1 MKLINVGI
9 LGYGLSGS
17 VFHAPV
23 IRSVDGFR
31 ITSIMTKNEE
41 AIERI
46 KQVDPSVWIASS
58 PEEILESPAIDLVV
72 IAVPNSFHHGLAKKA
87 LEHGKHVVLE
97 KPFTITFAEAE
108 DLVELAARKGK
119 VLSAYHNRRWD
130 GDFKTVKKLI
140 EGGMLGNLAEFESHY
155 DRFRP
160 GLKTGAW
167 REEEGL
173 GSGLL
178 YDLGSHLID
187 QALTLFGMPER
198 VFADL
203 RIQRPGGK
211 AVDSFELVLFY
222 EGLKVTL
229 KSGSLVREPL
239 PRFILQ
245 GDKGSFVKYGLD
257 VQEAA
262 LKEGLLP
269 NEHEDWGLEPEAMHG
284 ILNTE
289 TGGVVFRG
297 KVATLPGD
305 YRDYYRG
312 IYGAITEN
320 KEPPVT
326 AKQARNVMRVIELA
340 MESAEKG
347 MVVSI

>member
-23 IRSVDGFR
+23 IRSVEGFH
-31 ITSIMTKNEE
+31 IASIMTKNEE

-46 KQVDPSVWIASS
+46 REMDPTIWIAAT

-72 IAVPNSFHHGLAKKA
+72 IAVPNVFHHSLAKKA

-97 KPFTITFAEAE
+97 KPFTITFDEAD
-108 DLVELAARKGK
+108 DLVNLSERTGK
-119 VLSAYHNRRWD
+119 VLSAYQNRRWD
-130 GDFKTVKKLI
+130 GDFRTVRKLI
-140 EGGMLGNLAEFESHY
+140 DNRTLGYLVEFESHF

-160 GLKTGAW
+160 VLKTKSW
-167 REEEGL
+167 REDEGP

-198 VFADL
+198 VFADS
-203 RIQRPGGK
+203 RIQRPAGK
-211 AVDSFELVLFY
+211 TVDSFELILFY

-245 GDKGSFVKYGLD
+245 GDKGSFVKFGLD
-257 VQEAA
+257 VQEDA
-262 LKEGLLP
+262 LRKGIKP
-269 NEHEDWGLEPEAMHG
+269 NDHEDWGQEPESAYGTLH
-284 ILNTE
+284 TE
-289 TGGVVFRG
+289 VGGVTVRG
-297 KVATLPGD
+297 AVTTLPGD
-305 YRDYYRG
+305 YREYYRG
-312 IYGAITEN
+312 IHRAITEN
-320 KEPPVT
+320 AEPPVT
-326 AKQARNVMRVIELA
+326 AKQARNVMRIIELA

-347 MVVSI
+347 MVVKV

>member
-1 MKLINVGI
+1 MKVINVGI

-23 IRSVDGFR
+23 IRSVEGFR
-31 ITSIMTKNEE
+31 ITSIMTKNIE
-41 AIERI
+41 AIARI
-46 KQVDPSVWIASS
+46 HAEDPAVWIAST

-72 IAVPNSFHHGLAKKA
+72 VAVPNAFHHSLAKKA

-97 KPFTITFAEAE
+97 KPFTITYDEAE
-108 DLVELAARKGK
+108 DLANLAEKAGK

-130 GDFKTVKKLI
+130 GDFKTVRNLI
-140 EGGMLGNLAEFESHY
+140 ENRLLGTLAEYESHF

-160 GLKTGAW
+160 VLKTGAW
-167 REEEGL
+167 REEEGP

-187 QALTLFGMPER
+187 QALSLFGMPER

-203 RIQRPGGK
+203 RIQRPAGK
-211 AVDSFELVLFY
+211 AVDSFELLLY
-222 EGLKVTL
+222 YPGLKVTL

-257 VQEAA
+257 VQEEA
-262 LKEGLLP
+262 LKKGLKP
-269 NEHEDWGLEPEAMHG
+269 NACPDWGIEPEKAYG

-289 TGGVVFRG
+289 VGGTAFRG
-297 KVATLPGD
+297 TAATLPGD

-312 IYGAITEN
+312 IYRAIAEN
-320 KEPPVT
+320 QAPPVT
-326 AKQARNVMRVIELA
+326 ARQAGNVMRIIELA
-340 MESAEKG
+340 MESAERNE
-347 MVVSI
+347 VIAL